1 VLVEDHEQEIV
12 MRDLT
17 TLRRSLLALTAIGLL
32 SVTPALAQ
40 TPSAQPSVAPA
51 ATPGATEDAKPA
63 EKATCA
69 EAKTEAVP
77 ATTADR
83 GNEDG
88 TSPGNSG
95 STGWSGGTGG
105 AFIGTNSQG
114 ATKDSPT
121 WQPPTARGIDLAGA
135 AEQPSQADAG
145 EPAPAVVGC

>member
-1 VLVEDHEQEIV
+1 

-32 SVTPALAQ
+32 SATPTLAQ
-40 TPSAQPSVAPA
+40 TPSADPSVAPGVVPA
-51 ATPGATEDAKPA
+51 ATPGATGDAKSADP
-63 EKATCA
+63 EKATCT

-135 AEQPSQADAG
+135 AEQPSQAEAG